1 MEDSDFAAGLQG
13 TERYD
18 MKSRSRSPANGDSPG
33 KNHSLHLK
41 IEDLTCVIKTKNAC
55 LANFSKA
62 LRAEQDRALVAEKK
76 LKDYESL
83 RNDYDELVRLSHTK
97 EGWLQEK
104 IQELE
109 QQLSS
114 RTEAEDDC
122 HDDWSVTVA
131 DDIENKKVETEETSE
146 RQEAVQS
153 ALNVAQRALSTAQ
166 DENKNL
172 RGELEAAGAELQQ
185 SRENTTSTRSRMT
198 ALEVLLRTPF
208 SSRPSFHHYPHALD
222 LKWI

>member
-1 MEDSDFAAGLQG
+1 M
-13 TERYD
+13 
-18 MKSRSRSPANGDSPG
+18 
-33 KNHSLHLK
+33 
-41 IEDLTCVIKTKNAC
+41 
-55 LANFSKA
+55 
-62 LRAEQDRALVAEKK
+62 
-76 LKDYESL
+76 
-83 RNDYDELVRLSHTK
+83 
-97 EGWLQEK
+97 
-104 IQELE
+104 
-109 QQLSS
+109 
-114 RTEAEDDC
+114 
-122 HDDWSVTVA
+122 A

-172 RGELEAAGAELQQ
+172 RGELEAAGAALQQ

-208 SSRPSFHHYPHALD
+208 SFRPSFHHYPHALD